1 MAMLKNKRN
10 QPSNRTL
17 IKGLAF
23 VTQIAFLIIAC
34 VFVGVFLGSMLDRWL
49 GTSPWLLLLFSF
61 LGVAA
66 AFKALYDLLKKM
78 GTP

>member
-1 MAMLKNKRN
+1 MLKNNRN
-10 QPSNRTL
+10 HHHSL
-17 IKGLAF
+17 IKGLTL

-34 VFVGVFLGSMLDRWL
+34 LFVGVFLGSMLDKWL
-49 GTSPWLLLLFSF
+49 GTSPWLLLLLSM

-78 GTP
+78 